1 MTEELRAGVRPKGL
15 IRLWLATLNSR
26 RGLVQCYRSEA
37 AFRQEVWL
45 ATVLVPSGLWL
56 GQTAV
61 ERVLLVGSVLALLIV
76 ELLNTG
82 IEVVVDRIGVERHPL
97 SGFAKDVGSAA
108 VLCAIVLLILT
119 WLLLLGPRVV

>member
-1 MTEELRAGVRPKGL
+1 MTGELREGVRPSGL
-15 IRLWLATLNSR
+15 TRLWLATLNSR
-26 RGLVQCYRSEA
+26 RGFLQCYRSEA

-45 ATVLVPSGLWL
+45 ACLLLPAGLWL
-56 GQTAV
+56 GQNAV
-61 ERVLLVGSVLALLIV
+61 ERALLVGSVIILLIV

-108 VLCAIVLLILT
+108 VLGG
-119 WLLLLGPRVV
+119 LLLLFSTWALILWDRFS

>member
-1 MTEELRAGVRPKGL
+1 MTGNLREGVRPSGL
-15 IRLWLATLNSR
+15 TRLWLATLNSR
-26 RGLVQCYRSEA
+26 RGFLQCYRSEA

-45 ATVLVPSGLWL
+45 ACVLLPAGLWL
-56 GQTAV
+56 GQGAV
-61 ERVLLVGSVLALLIV
+61 ERALLVGSVIILLIV

-108 VLCAIVLLILT
+108 VLCG
-119 WLLLLGPRVV
+119 LLLLFSTWALILWDRLF

>member
-1 MTEELRAGVRPKGL
+1 MSADLRAGGRPRGL
-15 IRLWLATLNSR
+15 TRLWLATANSM
-26 RGLVQCYRSEA
+26 RGLRQCYRSEA

-45 ATVLVPSGLWL
+45 ACVLLPGGLWL
-56 GQTAV
+56 GQNGV
-61 ERVLLVGSVLALLIV
+61 ERALLVGSVLLLLVI

-108 VLCAIVLLILT
+108 VFFGLVLLFSTWGLILWDRLT
-119 WLLLLGPRVV
+119 

>member
-1 MTEELRAGVRPKGL
+1 MTEELREGGRPTGL
-15 IRLWLATLNSR
+15 TRLWLATMNSR
-26 RGLVQCYRSEA
+26 RGIQQCYQSEA

-45 ATVLVPSGLWL
+45 ACVLIPAGLWL
-56 GQTAV
+56 GENGV
-61 ERVLLVGSVLALLIV
+61 ERVLLVGSVIILLIV

-108 VLCAIVLLILT
+108 VFFGLVLLFSTWALIL
-119 WLLLLGPRVV
+119 WDRLF